1 MRAKLS
7 LSGSVKECQH
17 QLIVSILSTKALTN
31 YHVRNSGANYSLLSP
46 ANAIKAVCI
55 FDQWFGK
62 LIKKPSLVTIHSK
75 PLINDS
81 NCFYGIGTIG
91 RIK

>member
-31 YHVRNSGANYSLLSP
+31 YHVRNGRAQNSLLS
-46 ANAIKAVCI
+46 
-55 FDQWFGK
+55 
-62 LIKKPSLVTIHSK
+62 SS
-75 PLINDS
+75 IN
-81 NCFYGIGTIG
+81 GAT
-91 RIK
+91 

>member
-31 YHVRNSGANYSLLSP
+31 YHVRNGRAQNSLLSSLLCS
-46 ANAIKAVCI
+46 AIHGLRTPNEVKEI
-55 FDQWFGK
+55 
-62 LIKKPSLVTIHSK
+62 
-75 PLINDS
+75 
-81 NCFYGIGTIG
+81 
-91 RIK
+91 